1 MIADLQDV
9 REQRAAGAA
18 LGRVLVVDDDEHIR
32 TFLSEALSAEGY
44 EVATAS
50 DGFDALGEARRRPPD
65 VILLDLL
72 MPALDGRGFL
82 DVYRSVPGPHAP
94 VIAISAV
101 RSAAERIGDRVDA
114 VMLKPLHVDRLIE
127 LVRYHLG
134 Q

>member
-1 MIADLQDV
+1 MVADLQDV
-9 REQRAAGAA
+9 REQRATGSA

-32 TFLSEALSAEGY
+32 AFLSEALAAEGY
-44 EVATAS
+44 EVATAA
-50 DGFDALGEARRRPPD
+50 DGFDALGEIRRRPPD

-82 DVYRSVPGPHAP
+82 DLYRSVPGPHAP

-101 RSAAERIGDRVDA
+101 RSAAEDIAERVEA
-114 VMLKPLHVDRLIE
+114 VMLKPLNVDRLVE
-127 LVRYHLG
+127 LVRHHLG